1 MSKMKQ
7 DIEATSVSSIET
19 SNTANKL
26 AHIADES
33 SKIVSESKKPID
45 KITEYSDL
53 IEQQKNQSINIL
65 HSVESLLN
73 DTVEINKLCQ
83 EEQRDDEKIK
93 TTLVDFKNSFET
105 ITGIFKEQEEK
116 KMNSMAQLIILKML
130 CLRIYTMLIF

>member
-33 SKIVSESKKPID
+33 SKIVSESKKTID

-116 KMNSMAQLIILKML
+116 KMSSMAQLIILKML